1 MHVLFIWDFGLCTLP
16 KLVFLIQNDNGYP
29 FVHGTTPRALDS
41 TTAVRIAQFLLH
53 LTPGKQTGATQFKSD
68 YKAALDTVCRS
79 IDHSA
84 ISSKQALAFE
94 VNAGACDGYL
104 REFIDPLKFLNC
116 VKGSLTLT
124 SIPLKSDGL
133 EIQGIS
139 LPYISLN

>member
-1 MHVLFIWDFGLCTLP
+1 M
-16 KLVFLIQNDNGYP
+16 VFLSLYTLRLAILIKNDNGYP
-29 FVHGTTPRALDS
+29 FVHGTTPRTLDS
-41 TTAVRIAQFLLH
+41 NMAVRIAQFLLH
-53 LTPGKQTGATQFKSD
+53 LTANKQTGAAQFKSD

-84 ISSKQALAFE
+84 LSSKQALAFE

-133 EIQGIS
+133 HIQGI
-139 LPYISLN
+139 LLIRFR